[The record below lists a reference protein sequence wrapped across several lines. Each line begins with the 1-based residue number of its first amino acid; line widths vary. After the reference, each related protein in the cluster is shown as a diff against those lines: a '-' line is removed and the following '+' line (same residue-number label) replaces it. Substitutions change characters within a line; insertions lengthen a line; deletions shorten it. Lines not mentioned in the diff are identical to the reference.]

1 MNPKQPPTL
10 SGGLIDP
17 PRPNHHSFSASLE
30 RLTRL
35 VDDFG
40 ESLNRAIDIARPH
53 LVFDPRDPRDC
64 TDNGPLAVSAPVPL
78 ASPCSQEIRA
88 VNDRLEGLVELLK
101 RFSSNFDT

>member
-1 MNPKQPPTL
+1 MNQKPPTL
-10 SGGLIDP
+10 SGGLNDP
-17 PRPNHHSFSASLE
+17 PSQAHHSLANSLE
-30 RLTRL
+30 RLTIL

-53 LVFDPRDPRDC
+53 LVSDPRDC
-64 TDNGPLAVSAPVPL
+64 DGNGRNILEAPVPL
-78 ASPCSQEIRA
+78 ASPFSHEIRA

>member
-1 MNPKQPPTL
+1 MNPKQLPTL
-10 SGGLIDP
+10 SGGLNDP
-17 PRPNHHSFSASLE
+17 PRPNHHSLANSLE

-53 LVFDPRDPRDC
+53 LVSDPKDC
-64 TDNGPLAVSAPVPL
+64 IEEEHKSHNLEAVPP
-78 ASPCSQEIRA
+78 ASPFSQEIRSI
-88 VNDRLEGLVELLK
+88 NDRLEGLVELLK